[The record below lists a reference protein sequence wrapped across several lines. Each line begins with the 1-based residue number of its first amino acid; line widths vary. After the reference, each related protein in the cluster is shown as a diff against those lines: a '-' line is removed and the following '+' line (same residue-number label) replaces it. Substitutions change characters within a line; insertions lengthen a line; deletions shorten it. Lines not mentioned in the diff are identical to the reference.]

1 MMIRR
6 CAICRKR
13 EEAYKMLRIY
23 VDREKKLQFCDLQ
36 AYKPSIRMASA
47 FLYKDPKRGQK
58 LSTWICIKESCLS
71 TICKKPKIL
80 MLGKIFY
87 PQVQMFYIFAKE
99 LHRYINHLHRQGGKS
114 IFENELPKNAHFI
127 FIQTENLSLRKNEIY
142 SVKNTTNVY
151 LYKELLEEYSPNQMH
166 NIALHDLSKKK
177 KHQNRRQRIS
187 TILDIWAK
195 LRYID

>member
-1 MMIRR
+1 
-6 CAICRKR
+6 
-13 EEAYKMLRIY
+13 
-23 VDREKKLQFCDLQ
+23 
-36 AYKPSIRMASA
+36 
-47 FLYKDPKRGQK
+47 
-58 LSTWICIKESCLS
+58 
-71 TICKKPKIL
+71 
-80 MLGKIFY
+80 
-87 PQVQMFYIFAKE
+87 
-99 LHRYINHLHRQGGKS
+99 
-114 IFENELPKNAHFI
+114 FI